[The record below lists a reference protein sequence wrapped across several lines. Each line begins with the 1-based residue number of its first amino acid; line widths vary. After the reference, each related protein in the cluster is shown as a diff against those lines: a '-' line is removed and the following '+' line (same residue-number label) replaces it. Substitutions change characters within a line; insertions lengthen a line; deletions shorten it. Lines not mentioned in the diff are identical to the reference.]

1 MVKRAL
7 IAQRKQVE
15 IRCKLDENFTQRFN
29 FFPFAQF
36 CLKVWPYDWSQDGY
50 QVTHPEGRNIPTK
63 SFSGKK
69 KISTQK
75 SESGQTNGHQSF
87 SLSLAF
93 LLYSVRGKTSDL
105 SHNTQIFSSIML
117 GKKLRGEKP
126 EEGNS

>member
-69 KISTQK
+69 KILHPK
-75 SESGQTNGHQSF
+75 IRVWADKWAPEFF
-87 SLSLAF
+87 SLLSLPF
-93 LLYSVRGKTSDL
+93 
-105 SHNTQIFSSIML
+105 IFCEREDFRLES
-117 GKKLRGEKP
+117 
-126 EEGNS
+126 